1 MFCGTVKL
9 MYMASVSEKM
19 GLVLNLVE
27 HVFFDV
33 WPFLIFYFLTIMLFG
48 FCYRVL
54 GVDPDEISD
63 DNDGGA

>member
-1 MFCGTVKL
+1 
-9 MYMASVSEKM
+9 MASVSEKM

-33 WPFLIFYFLTIMLFG
+33 WPFLIYYTFTVMLFG

-54 GVDPDEISD
+54 GVDPDED
-63 DNDGGA
+63 ADDGGA